1 LAKRDN
7 LVFTQL
13 FGGAQGNEG
22 LGFMS
27 ICLDWN
33 YIAGTQSPLWMPLQT
48 LVNGFIGY
56 IGCTIFFMG
65 LYYGNVYR
73 AQDFPFLSQ
82 VLFTDASNYTNYAEY
97 NQSMILNSDNTI
109 NHEKLEA
116 YGLPWMTATYIGY
129 LITTNMGTTANITHM
144 FLWNFNE

>member
-1 LAKRDN
+1 MVFSGISIFCLAKRDS

-22 LGFMS
+22 LGFLS

-33 YIAGTQSPLWMPLQT
+33 YIAGTQSPLWLPLQT

-56 IGCTIFFMG
+56 ILCIVLFMA
-65 LYYGNVYR
+65 LWYGNVWR

-82 VLFTDASNYTNYAEY
+82 VLFTAESNGTYWAEY
-97 NQSMILNSDNTI
+97 NQTAILNADNTI
-109 NHEKLEA
+109 NQEKLDA
-116 YGLPWMTATYIGY
+116 YGLPYMTATCKS
-129 LITTNMGTTANITHM
+129 
-144 FLWNFNE
+144 